1 MNLNN
6 RRIIIREV
14 ADDILVLKLTTA
26 KIVPKLLNF
35 EQKTTSLEHRSEDV
49 EGVQQ
54 RSRFALKDHNW

>member
-14 ADDILVLKLTTA
+14 ADDILGMKLAAA

-35 EQKTTSLEHRSEDV
+35 DQKQCRLNIAQEMLRMFTDDPDL
-49 EGVQQ
+49 
-54 RSRFALKDHNW
+54 L